1 MATFTITD
9 NPSGPNEIAPG
20 TIDLASFSDGDTFII
35 ADNVDTD
42 ITFEDSANSGNSFN
56 IEFND
61 SLTNDIKVS
70 IKDDLQANVT
80 VADNVDLGDDF
91 EFKANDAGPLNFT
104 AGDAVNL
111 GKKFE
116 GPKDASTDFTAG
128 DNLTAGEMK
137 FGDEDDQIKIGDGG
151 IFDNGKFELKKG
163 DDTLDIGDTSST
175 LDIRGGNGNDKITL
189 GETAGLKLNA
199 GNGDDQIIAA
209 IDDNGGGDYEFKGG
223 GGDDTLSITGLT
235 NSQAEDVVDDIRSRT
250 SNEVYNDNG
259 TPGNFLDDVIT
270 DDNIKGSNIDVGNAK
285 IKKISDFEKV
295 DFVCFAAGT
304 LISTSNGARQ
314 IEDLVCGDRVLTMD
328 NGYQPIRW
336 IGGRHVTA
344 AELVANPKLRPIRI
358 RAGALGRK
366 VPDTDLIVSRQ
377 HRVLVYSEIANRM
390 LGCREILMPAVKLLA
405 IDGIAVADDIVDVAY
420 WHMLFENHEVIWSN
434 GAPTE
439 SLFTGPEALK
449 SVGPEAREEIL
460 SLFPQLAD
468 PDFQPTVARFIP
480 SQAKRAKQLVARHQ
494 KNNKPLVI
502 LS

>member
-209 IDDNGGGDYEFKGG
+209 IDDSGG
-223 GGDDTLSITGLT
+223 GGLRI
-235 NSQAEDVVDDIRSRT
+235 Q
-250 SNEVYNDNG
+250 
-259 TPGNFLDDVIT
+259 
-270 DDNIKGSNIDVGNAK
+270 
-285 IKKISDFEKV
+285 
-295 DFVCFAAGT
+295 
-304 LISTSNGARQ
+304 
-314 IEDLVCGDRVLTMD
+314 
-328 NGYQPIRW
+328 
-336 IGGRHVTA
+336 GR
-344 AELVANPKLRPIRI
+344 RR
-358 RAGALGRK
+358 R
-366 VPDTDLIVSRQ
+366 
-377 HRVLVYSEIANRM
+377 
-390 LGCREILMPAVKLLA
+390 
-405 IDGIAVADDIVDVAY
+405 
-420 WHMLFENHEVIWSN
+420 
-434 GAPTE
+434 
-439 SLFTGPEALK
+439 
-449 SVGPEAREEIL
+449 
-460 SLFPQLAD
+460 
-468 PDFQPTVARFIP
+468 
-480 SQAKRAKQLVARHQ
+480 
-494 KNNKPLVI
+494 
-502 LS
+502 